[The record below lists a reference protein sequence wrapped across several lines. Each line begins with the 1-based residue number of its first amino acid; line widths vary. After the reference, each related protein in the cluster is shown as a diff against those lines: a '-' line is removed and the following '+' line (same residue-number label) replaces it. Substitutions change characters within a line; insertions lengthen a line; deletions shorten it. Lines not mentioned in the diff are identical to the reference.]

1 MRCRVS
7 QYQEGNLMDKN
18 QQTTPLL
25 PLDPLKPVM
34 EVLQGDSLEAVCA
47 RHNLTRAELGKRV
60 RDHQASLR
68 QMALTDHLSLKKI
81 NRNEPC
87 PCGSGKKYKKCCL
100 PKHEEARKNIPMDAL
115 QEMEDLARRREQQE
129 KDVQKGLELLFSQDL
144 AKAGQLAL
152 RLLESYPEDDRVHDI
167 LVARDLATGNYEEAF
182 NRSRRR
188 WQVAQEEKTFY
199 QENGYHKREGQDR
212 KNIAHFL
219 SPSTWL
225 ERFWISQRARAY
237 EGMFPAADDR
247 ELLEAASKLRIAND
261 TKRFPGRGEEGYE
274 MRRKALAPTL
284 AQLEA
289 AGPKAIPFLLPLTYY
304 FSWASLF
311 VPEILFAYGT
321 DISLKLIAELSMF
334 RTPYFAQKCLS
345 YLEQT
350 GPRAV
355 AQIAQVLQENPAFDE
370 LKTGLIQVLGN
381 IDTAESFALLAK
393 LTEHEDPYVVAWAAQ
408 ALERHQN
415 PEALPYL
422 EKAKQRLDAQ
432 SKIAGA
438 MRELANSQ

>member
-1 MRCRVS
+1 
-7 QYQEGNLMDKN
+7 MDKD
-18 QQTTPLL
+18 QQSAASL
-25 PLDPLKPVM
+25 PLNPLKPVM
-34 EVLQGDSLEAVCA
+34 EVMQGDSPEAVCA
-47 RHNLTRAELGKRV
+47 RHNLTRTELDKRV

-68 QMALTDHLSLKKI
+68 QVALTDHLALKKV

-100 PKHEEARKNIPMDAL
+100 PKHEEARKNIPVDAL
-115 QEMEDLARRREQQE
+115 QAMEDLARRREQQE
-129 KDVQKGLELLFSQDL
+129 KDVLKARELLYSQDF

-152 RLLESYPEDDRVHDI
+152 RLLESYPEDDRIHDLLI
-167 LVARDLATGNYEEAF
+167 VRDLATGNYEEAF

-188 WQVAQEEKTFY
+188 WQVAQEEKAFY
-199 QENGYHKREGQDR
+199 QENGYHKREGQDG
-212 KNIAHFL
+212 KKIVHFF

-225 ERFWISQRARAY
+225 EQFWISQRARAY
-237 EGMFPAADDR
+237 EGMFPATDDR
-247 ELLEAASKLRIAND
+247 ELLEAANKLRIAND
-261 TKRFPGRGEEGYE
+261 TKRFPGRQEDGYE
-274 MRRKALAPTL
+274 MRRNALAPAL
-284 AQLEA
+284 GQLEA
-289 AGPKAIPFLLPLTYY
+289 AGPKAIPYLLPLTYC

-311 VPEILFAYGT
+311 VPELLYAYGT
-321 DISLKLIAELSMF
+321 AISLKLMAELSMF

-355 AQIAQVLQENPAFDE
+355 AQIAQVLEENPAFDE

-393 LTEHEDPYVVAWAAQ
+393 LTEHENPYVFSWAAQ

-422 EKAKQRLDAQ
+422 ENAKQRLDAQ

-438 MRELANSQ
+438 IRELGNLQ